1 MTRQTT
7 AHQAGSTPGIR
18 LPLGLLAALAAC
30 FALALPA
37 AAPAAQFGDASGL
50 PVACDYGEPGCS
62 IDLDTETC
70 SIPGGTSDQPR
81 ANFWIR
87 GDKVVAI
94 NLPWGSPGFD
104 SFVNPIFENW
114 RRNYYAAVSGD
125 WQSLFGRC
133 DRKLVVSTGRALGI
147 IAWMT
152 RAELDQS
159 YPYVGYA
166 GLPAEDRPAEDSVNE
181 GDPTPP
187 EVLPETTGEG
197 EATAAIQA
205 ARESVR
211 PATEARARRSAAAR
225 PGKATSKPAKA
236 KQRPSLKKRAR

>member
-1 MTRQTT
+1 
-7 AHQAGSTPGIR
+7 
-18 LPLGLLAALAAC
+18 
-30 FALALPA
+30 
-37 AAPAAQFGDASGL
+37 
-50 PVACDYGEPGCS
+50 
-62 IDLDTETC
+62 
-70 SIPGGTSDQPR
+70 
-81 ANFWIR
+81 
-87 GDKVVAI
+87 
-94 NLPWGSPGFD
+94 
-104 SFVNPIFENW
+104 
-114 RRNYYAAVSGD
+114 
-125 WQSLFGRC
+125 
-133 DRKLVVSTGRALGI
+133 
-147 IAWMT
+147 MT

-159 YPYVGYA
+159 DPYVGYA

>member
-7 AHQAGSTPGIR
+7 ENRAGSTPGIR
-18 LPLGLLAALAAC
+18 LPLGLLTALAAC
-30 FALALPA
+30 CALALPA
-37 AAPAAQFGDASGL
+37 TAPAAEFGDSSGL
-50 PVACDYGEPGCS
+50 PTACDYGEPGCS
-62 IDLDTETC
+62 VDLDTETC
-70 SIPGGTSDQPR
+70 FIPGGTSDQPR
-81 ANFWIR
+81 ATFLIR
-87 GDKVVAI
+87 GDRVVAI

-104 SFVNPIFENW
+104 GLDNRVFENI
-114 RRNYYAAVSGD
+114 RKNYFAAVSGD
-125 WQSLFGRC
+125 WQSLFERC
-133 DRKLVVSTGRALGI
+133 DRKLVASTGRALGV

-152 RAELDQS
+152 RAELDQN
-159 YPYVGYA
+159 YPYIGYP

-197 EATAAIQA
+197 VATAAIQA
-205 ARESVR
+205 AREAVR
-211 PATEARARRSAAAR
+211 PATGARARRSAAAR